1 MSNGQ
6 LRREARARDRN
17 FGLSTNMR
25 FTTWEQML
33 LVGRVNRLRREE
45 APGQF

>member
-25 FTTWEQML
+25 FTTMGADAA
-33 LVGRVNRLRREE
+33 GRARE
-45 APGQF
+45 